1 MRRTFPLL
9 AALAIASVSTSYA
22 AEEQP
27 KPTPVAESVAEP
39 ALKPAQPAAEKSDAE
54 ALQAEPAVD
63 PTAVPEGDANYDL
76 LGEFVGEIK
85 TEAGAESS
93 VLGLQIRPIGGGRF
107 EALQYL
113 GGLPGDGALQ
123 TTVEDE
129 ENENRDG
136 DHEDGD
142 EEERQAKIL
151 QLIGQ
156 RSGDTLVLSG
166 GPWAIF
172 ADSRGCTLIDKEGKL
187 LGRLERIRRLSPTL
201 GATPPEGAMVLFD
214 GTNTEQFST
223 AAMTEDGLLKQGA
236 DVKQMFQDFNLH
248 VEFRLPFMPEQQDQA
263 RGNSGCYLQSRY
275 ELQILDSFALLP
287 VFNGCSSIYRTKSP
301 DVNMCLP
308 PLQWQTYDLIFTA
321 PRWAADGS
329 KVSNARLTVWHNG
342 VKTQDDVEL
351 QTKTGAGKPEEP
363 NLQPIRFQN
372 HKDQV
377 RFRNIWIIDRGL
389 ASVEE
394 FPVLGA
400 PEESSEAAV
409 AAE

>member
-1 MRRTFPLL
+1 M
-9 AALAIASVSTSYA
+9 
-22 AEEQP
+22 
-27 KPTPVAESVAEP
+27 
-39 ALKPAQPAAEKSDAE
+39 
-54 ALQAEPAVD
+54 
-63 PTAVPEGDANYDL
+63 
-76 LGEFVGEIK
+76 
-85 TEAGAESS
+85 
-93 VLGLQIRPIGGGRF
+93 
-107 EALQYL
+107 QYL

-123 TTVEDE
+123 TTVEAEEAE
-129 ENENRDG
+129 ENENKDG
-136 DHEDGD
+136 DQEDGD
-142 EEERQAKIL
+142 EVEPQAKIQ

-329 KVSNARLTVWHNG
+329 KLRNARLTVWHNG

-394 FPVLGA
+394 FPVLGD